1 MTALEKE
8 KTGSFSMEKIKLT
21 KLVEVEL
28 LCSCPVFRTS
38 FIRQVDLARHWLWFP
53 GALDT
58 YIQGCHAHS
67 KK

>member
-1 MTALEKE
+1 
-8 KTGSFSMEKIKLT
+8 MEKFKLT

-58 YIQGCHAHS
+58 YIQRCHAHS
-67 KK
+67 K